1 MHFNVHNLPTQI
13 TVALLSA
20 LWQSVML
27 IKELENSG
35 SVDKSR
41 SIR

>member
-13 TVALLSA
+13 TVA